1 MIFRGIKSRVFL
13 QLWLLF
19 FLALLI
25 IDVLI
30 LFFVLEKSLS
40 GTAGGQTSYAIAFG
54 EYRDIQQLAFV
65 FVVINSFFFA
75 LFANQHLNRIY
86 FRPLRRLT
94 KRAETYQ
101 AADPF
106 LISFRKEDREFSVLS
121 TALNEMLDRIADDQ
135 RLLNETIE
143 SLQAANVELT
153 QAQNDVIRA
162 EKLATVGRLTAGIA
176 HEVGNPL
183 GIVLGYLDLIG
194 QPDVTASQR
203 NDFVARS
210 QQEIGRIN
218 HIIRQLLDMS
228 RSSDETPQRVH
239 VHDLLRDLI
248 SVFAYQSAAD
258 GLDFQPN
265 LTAAHDGVFGDPDR
279 LRQVFLNILLNAID
293 AVNGNP
299 AVPARIDI
307 ATTCVF
313 GLPGR
318 PATAARPFI
327 QVTIKDSGHG
337 IAASLLPTIFD
348 PFLTTKEPGQGTG
361 LGLSVAFMIVE
372 KYGGFIHAFSRQDRS
387 GAVFQVALPLW
398 KPAAET
404 PSDPATGDNG
414 R

>member
-1 MIFRGIKSRVFL
+1 MIFRGIKSRVFI

-19 FLALLI
+19 FLALSI

-40 GTAGGQTSYAIAFG
+40 GAGSETSYAIAFQ

-75 LFANQHLNRIY
+75 LFANQHLNRVY
-86 FRPLRRLT
+86 FRPLGRLT

-101 AADPF
+101 GADPF

-121 TALNEMLDRIADDQ
+121 TALNEMLDRIAEDK
-135 RLLNETIE
+135 RLLQETID
-143 SLQAANVELT
+143 SLQAANAELT

-183 GIVLGYLDLIG
+183 GIVLGYLDLIK
-194 QPDVTASQR
+194 QADVTASQR
-203 NDFVARS
+203 NDFVERS
-210 QQEIGRIN
+210 QQEIGRIS

-228 RSSDETPQRVH
+228 RTAGGAPQRVH
-239 VHDLLRDLI
+239 VHDLLHDLI
-248 SVFAYQSAAD
+248 SVFAYHAAAD
-258 GLDFQPN
+258 GIEFNPN
-265 LTAAHDGVFGDPDR
+265 LAAAHDGVFGDPDR

-293 AVNGNP
+293 AVNGHP
-299 AVPARIDI
+299 DGPARIDI
-307 ATTCVF
+307 QTACIS
-313 GLPGR
+313 GRPGR
-318 PATAARPFI
+318 AATAATPFI
-327 QVTIKDSGHG
+327 QVTIQDSGPG
-337 IAASLLPTIFD
+337 IAESLLPTIFD

-361 LGLSVAFMIVE
+361 LGLSVASMIVE
-372 KYGGFIHAFSRQDRS
+372 KVGGYIHAHNRQDRS
-387 GAVFQVALPLW
+387 GAVFQVALPLST
-398 KPAAET
+398 PAAAA
-404 PSDPATGDNG
+404 PCGQSAGGNG